1 MMTANGSTT
10 NSLSTHIENCQQ
22 KQYTGSLQVDTG
34 DNAQHWS
41 LYFCLGRLVW
51 ATGGTH
57 NIKRWRR
64 LMSQYCPQ
72 VQNIYKTDVW
82 QVGEYQVL
90 INLVKKQQIKGDE
103 AVRVIRNTVT
113 EVLFDILQ
121 QEKLAG
127 LTFINNQQDVLN
139 ASLTLLN
146 PQHAL
151 RHAWQAWQDW
161 CKAGLETTS
170 PNLAVLVKQPEQLQQ
185 HTSPPVYQTLVKVVD
200 GQRTLRD
207 LAALMKQNLLL
218 LTRLLMPY
226 IRKGMMELIK
236 IGDLLPPAGVS
247 VKTTPRLVAKAQ
259 SSEIEPKASPLI
271 ACIDDSPIMHQLME
285 HILTRSGYRFVGIKD
300 AVEALPVLLENQPD
314 LIFLDLMMPIANG
327 YEVCSQIRRI
337 SQFKNIPVVI
347 LTGNDGIVDRVRAK
361 IVGSSEFLSKPIKPE
376 QVLAV
381 LRKYLPLPSA
391 SLPNRANDKRSP
403 I

>member
-10 NSLSTHIENCQQ
+10 NSLSTHIETCQQ
-22 KQYTGSLQVDTG
+22 QQYTGSLHIETADK
-34 DNAQHWS
+34 AQHWN

-51 ATGGTH
+51 ATGGLH
-57 NIKRWRR
+57 NIKRWWR

-72 VQNIYKTDVW
+72 VPNLYKTDVW
-82 QVGEYQVL
+82 QIGEYQVL
-90 INLVKKQQIKGDE
+90 IALVKKQQIKGDE

-121 QEKLAG
+121 QEKHTQ
-127 LTFINNQQDVLN
+127 LTFISDKQDTLN
-139 ASLTLLN
+139 ASLTLIN

-161 CKAGLETTS
+161 CKAGLENTS
-170 PNLAVLVKQPEQLQQ
+170 PNLAVLLKQPEQLQQ
-185 HTSPPVYQTLVKVVD
+185 HTSPPVYQTLIRVTD

-207 LAALMKQNLLL
+207 LAVLMKQDLLL

-247 VKTTPRLVAKAQ
+247 VKNNSTLAAKVPLRA
-259 SSEIEPKASPLI
+259 IELKSAPLI
-271 ACIDDSPIMHQLME
+271 ACIDDSPIMNQLME
-285 HILTRSGYRFVGIKD
+285 HILTKSGYRFVGIND

-381 LRKYLPLPSA
+381 LRKYLPLPA
-391 SLPNRANDKRSP
+391 SQLHRPDDRRSP